1 MSLYPSPSAF
11 TLKATISEPYKELR
25 VFMYIRG
32 GQITFWDET
41 RCQHYPSVLM
51 SHTRVV
57 EGVCNP
63 FCGVPTYCNLVRR
76 VGSSIYKF
84 LCVCPRGECTELI
97 LWFWPQSFAAK
108 PRICTI
114 RTFAV

>member
-1 MSLYPSPSAF
+1 MSLYPSSSAF
-11 TLKATISEPYKELR
+11 TLKATISEPYKQLR

-41 RCQHYPSVLM
+41 HCQDYPSVLM
-51 SHTRVV
+51 SHTRSV

-84 LCVCPRGECTELI
+84 LCVCPHGPLARYTKLRVRMRRECRER
-97 LWFWPQSFAAK
+97 F
-108 PRICTI
+108 PRH
-114 RTFAV
+114 RR